1 MPETPFD
8 PLRKRPRALARF
20 LRWRGWVPLLLLLLL
35 GVALLAA
42 RYVFNPSVQREFVLR
57 KAAPWVDSL
66 AVEYLRLTPWSL
78 VVRGADIVYQG
89 ARYHIGTLEVGF
101 NPIALLDDTVSIKR
115 LYLQHTDIDLR
126 ELVSPPPTDEPF
138 SGLLPTLDHGFALA
152 LEDVD
157 AAASVMLKGQH
168 GVTVRLAGGR
178 LKPHVAG
185 SLNISLAY
193 VAPSGPD
200 RIDAVGT
207 LTLSQLSHGR
217 IRALSTILTT
227 DFTLAALP
235 APEQV
240 QFSFKIAPPPGL
252 AGNPYVKRFST
263 HADGTQRAVPNPEAI
278 TFEAVLGDREVAD
291 RARFTIDGLYRG
303 EDGVFSAGYRLLAAT
318 SVLAPYVGDLPLPE
332 ITSETRGA
340 FQVETL
346 HGAGQMTMET
356 ETVLSALERVVGAQH
371 TLPPRVV
378 LRGTGNGTFNQAR
391 VELAAF
397 QLTLAD
403 DAPGA
408 RFAARLTAPLEVPFA
423 APLKLLAA
431 PRTLAE
437 LHVGP
442 LPLSWL
448 DGFVPD
454 YQFTGELMGS
464 YALVVD
470 AQGRVKLNS
479 VTPTTLQEIRIQRN
493 TEVLAEHLDLS
504 VQPTASWSTDYLRCA
519 FNDLEVT
526 AASKLLAK
534 LNIKIA
540 SKHEPLREWRYRV
553 AGQLDVDTLRSIP
566 VVAAQLEPY
575 TLPHQLRVN
584 FKSLV
589 GQRAETVSIEKLDVT
604 LGAPAHADLLT
615 VNGLQTFRVQLGAD
629 GIKFQ
634 NPRGDLAHASLKGFD
649 LEWLNPFL
657 SELNVEG
664 RVAEA
669 AMTLSAPTAKTL
681 GVKASAPMVVQG
693 LSLKRAGKPL
703 LRGLEI
709 VTTPN
714 LGYGADSL
722 ALALSETTLRARG
735 QALVRGDA
743 NIALRELGTPSPG
756 FTLSGALRVDIN
768 ALAKQ
773 PVIAAALPQAL
784 PAVPINGT
792 LAFALEGTPQA
803 FTISKAQAD
812 FKLGERAALT
822 MQAEP
827 GLAVKTVLAAGANLA
842 QHVVGALALDIKD
855 LPSSIVGQ
863 FVALGNISFA
873 EINSSLRL
881 RSNGEVLRATS
892 LAPLAVD
899 DVRITDGTHVLFN
912 PFNLQTTASLRIEQQ
927 RVRGT
932 FETTAL
938 TFTGLA
944 GRAALAGDIKAEIEP
959 GRQVPLTSLEATLT
973 ADLTQLLAQP
983 AVMSGHRL
991 TGGSLSFKAKVD
1003 ADRHLEATLLLDQLE
1018 AREPLA
1024 IQTFE
1029 LPMTGEIAADGRG
1042 FDFTAPLVGRG
1053 KSGLTNATVVGHY
1066 APQPDEPRVLRLD
1079 IKSDVFYLNDILA
1092 SLAAISPQRVASVG
1106 GRTKKVKIA
1115 LNEIPDEK
1123 AAWKLIPY
1131 AVVIDL
1137 NIDKLFYSDYLA
1149 FNEVSGQLDLRRR
1162 KLALSG
1168 IKANF
1173 HDSAITFDGVTRF
1186 TAGTPDPYDLQIAG
1200 KVADFNL
1207 SEFFTALVPNERSRV
1222 EGLFGVDFKAF
1233 GQFPNLSQLRNRVL
1247 FDIKMQS
1254 REGLFR
1260 PLPPDSALTLGA
1272 SGVLGLVG
1280 EGLSYIPTGG
1290 FGAGAVARLVNY
1302 IAEIDY
1308 DTIDIHLVR
1317 DASRNVNVEQFLVLS
1332 PTIAL
1337 TATGG
1342 ILYAAGHD
1350 ILDSPLELN
1359 ANLDMLG
1366 RGAAILYSMD
1376 LMQDAQNAFGYWRG
1390 PEFRIWG
1397 TVEEP
1402 LSNFED
1408 IVKKAGEGT
1417 LRGSITRPIS
1427 GLIGNLKY
1435 RWFNDNRKAKEAARE
1450 QRRAAQ
1456 EKAAAAAVA
1465 APSNMPAAE

>member
-8 PLRKRPRALARF
+8 PLWKRPRALARF

-115 LYLQHTDIDLR
+115 LHLQHTDIDLR

-252 AGNPYVKRFST
+252 AGNPYRKRFST

-278 TFEAVLGDREVAD
+278 TFEAVLGDREVPD
-291 RARFTIDGLYRG
+291 RARFTLDGLYRG

-356 ETVLSALERVVGAQH
+356 ETVLSALERVLGAQH

-442 LPLSWL
+442 VPLSWL
-448 DGFVPD
+448 DGFVPAH
-454 YQFTGELMGS
+454 QFTGELMGN

-470 AQGRVKLNS
+470 AEGRVKLNS

-553 AGQLDVDTLRSIP
+553 AGQLDFDTLRSIP

-589 GQRAETVSIEKLDVT
+589 GQRAETVSIEKLDLT

-615 VNGLQTFRVQLGAD
+615 VNGLQTFRMQLGAD

-634 NPRGDLAHASLKGFD
+634 NPRGDLAHAALKGFD

-657 SELNVEG
+657 AELNVEG

-722 ALALSETTLRARG
+722 ALALAETTLRAGG

-743 NIALRELGTPSPG
+743 KIALRELGTPSPG
-756 FTLSGALRVDIN
+756 FTLSGALTVDIN

-803 FTISKAQAD
+803 FTVSKAQAD

-827 GLAVKTVLAAGANLA
+827 GLAVKTVLAAGENLA

-855 LPSSIVGQ
+855 LPSSTVGQ

-912 PFNLQTTASLRIEQQ
+912 PFNLQTTASLRIEQR

-1092 SLAAISPQRVASVG
+1092 SLAAISPQRVASVSVG

-1115 LNEIPDEK
+1115 LNETPDEK

-1137 NIDKLFYSDYLA
+1137 NIDELFYSDYLA
-1149 FNEVSGQLDLRRR
+1149 FTEVSGQLDLRRR

-1186 TAGTPDPYDLQIAG
+1186 TTGTPDPYDLQIAG

-1207 SEFFTALVPNERSRV
+1207 NEFFTALVPNERSRV

-1260 PLPPDSALTLGA
+1260 PLPPDSALMLGA

-1408 IVKKAGEGT
+1408 IVKKAGDGT
-1417 LRGSITRPIS
+1417 LMGSITRPIS

-1456 EKAAAAAVA
+1456 EKAAAAA
-1465 APSNMPAAE
+1465 APSNMPGAE